1 MKLLKTMLVLFLA
14 SSLVLG
20 QSTAGNNTSSEDRI
34 ANQIKTLQDAIS
46 SQQQQIEAL
55 RQELATQ
62 KQSESAPHLANAAL
76 TTSSTAAASSGI
88 GKAQGFAAV
97 ISHRRH

>member
-55 RQELATQ
+55 RQELAAK
-62 KQSESAPHLANAAL
+62 KQADATPHLTNAAL
-76 TTSSTAAASSGI
+76 TTSMPGAADSIAARRVSGSAETSS
-88 GKAQGFAAV
+88 
-97 ISHRRH
+97 RR